1 MNKPLPT
8 DALYIPVD
16 QVAARFSV
24 SIDTIW
30 RWCRKGIF
38 PKPYHPGGSAA
49 RWKIAEIEE
58 YESSMQAGLILAVDP
73 DWSGFSSAA
82 LGAVA

>member
-1 MNKPLPT
+1 MNRPLPPGT
-8 DALYIPVD
+8 LYIPVD

-30 RWCRKGIF
+30 RWCRKGNF

-49 RWKIAEIEE
+49 RWKVAEVEE
-58 YESSMQAGLILAVDP
+58 YEALLRAGLTCEIDLCGSLFFDVALD
-73 DWSGFSSAA
+73 AA
-82 LGAVA
+82 